1 MKKIAIFLLVL
12 FLIPFTA
19 FGYSA
24 SANHEAKSG
33 FISGI
38 AALND
43 ISNFGGIVIKNITVA
58 DMQKAGFELAD
69 MVNVSIANQNIELPI
84 VANFKGA
91 VAGSMML
98 VMPANPR
105 RNISLEGSYSDFAKA
120 NKIAK
125 PVIDKNGT
133 IIKWVPE
140 KGVKFPL
147 HIAISISKKQGYK
160 DEYKNFN
167 LIRTYKRSDYPELS
181 DKDFANFR
189 EIKTSK
195 MASGRLYRSSTPIHT
210 KLSRN
215 FYCDR
220 FAKEAG
226 VKTFFNLCN
235 TEKEAK
241 ECPAFNK
248 SYYATKNVYY
258 LPLNV
263 DVTSDVF
270 SNGMKEIAKA
280 MLNKKAFPC
289 LIHCVEGQ
297 DRTGFSCAMF
307 ELFMGASYEEV
318 EADYVKTFMNYYK
331 VKEGTEQYRSIA
343 KNIYVNLDRAFKERI
358 KDYKGFDKNKTQ
370 ELAKKYFKS
379 LGLSDEQLNQL
390 WDNLSK

>member
-24 SANHEAKSG
+24 SGKPEAKSG

-69 MVNVSIANQNIELPI
+69 MVNVAIAGKNVELPI

-105 RNISLEGSYSDFAKA
+105 RNVSLEGSYSDFAKA
-120 NKIAK
+120 NKIAR
-125 PVIDKNGT
+125 PILGEDGT
-133 IIKWVPE
+133 ISKWVPE

-147 HIAISISKKQGYK
+147 HITITISKKQGYK
-160 DEYKNFN
+160 DEYKNFD
-167 LIRTYKRSDYPELS
+167 LIRTYKRSDYPHLN
-181 DKDFANFR
+181 DKEFANFR
-189 EIKTSK
+189 EIKTPK
-195 MASGRLYRSSTPIHT
+195 MASGRLFRSSSPIDT
-210 KLSRN
+210 KLARN

-235 TEKEAK
+235 SAK
-241 ECPAFNK
+241 AARELPSFAR
-248 SYYATKNVYY
+248 SYYATQHVYY

-263 DVTSDVF
+263 DVTSEVF

-331 VKEGTEQYRSIA
+331 VKEGTEQYKSIA

-358 KDYKGFDKNKTQ
+358 KGYEGFDKSKTQ